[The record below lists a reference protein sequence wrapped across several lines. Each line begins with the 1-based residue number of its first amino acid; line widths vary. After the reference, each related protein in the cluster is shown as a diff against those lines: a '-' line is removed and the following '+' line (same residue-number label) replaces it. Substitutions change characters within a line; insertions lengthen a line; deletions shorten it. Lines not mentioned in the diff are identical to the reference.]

1 MNTSFAKCHD
11 PIAVGNVT
19 IKNRIARSSL
29 AGITDGE
36 YGEVLEPRIGFE
48 ETFAQG
54 GVGLIISSHVPIRAD
69 GRVLPNYAMIDDN
82 ARIPEWR
89 RLVCAVQAYGTK
101 YFLQL
106 SHSGRQRDLGGI
118 QNIDYGRGKLDMR
131 PPSPG
136 SVADPFHG
144 LTGRMLDVAGMKQ
157 MVQDFIAGAR
167 RAAAAGVDGLELHS
181 SNGYFFTQ
189 VISSSSNDRARHD
202 PNDPYGGILENRF
215 LFWKEVIHG
224 IKSDPDTRHLPLV
237 VKLSV
242 IEDASALRPWR
253 PKGNTVEESV
263 QVAKWSEEAG
273 ADAIHVSAGDI
284 FPHPR
289 NPAGYL
295 NTRILRETYARL
307 RTRGKYSRLNF
318 WLFNYLPFIPRL
330 AWERRLRD
338 KLYASFWQYLLG
350 RRPEPDSSD
359 AAWRKLEGLLS
370 ESSRLIKANLKQA
383 KVLCT
388 GAWQTLAPIQAG
400 LRKGDFDMVTS
411 ARTWMANPMMPGHLV
426 EASREGAVDL
436 WPARPCTL
444 CNNCLMAAPAHRASC
459 QDETRFLP
467 GTRTEQRKILT
478 GGSAEQRERMW
489 RAAKDAVLAAD
500 RHLYTRKPAPPT
512 AAAPCEAGFAV
523 SSHQPP
529 QQGDGNLSP
538 AEG

>member
-1 MNTSFAKCHD
+1 MNELATNASSGQAPAKCHD
-11 PIAVGNVT
+11 PISIGNVT
-19 IKNRIARSSL
+19 IANRIARSSL

-36 YGEVLEPRIGFE
+36 FGEVLEPRIGFE
-48 ETFAQG
+48 ETFARG

-69 GRVLPNYAMIDDN
+69 GRVLPNYAMIDSDD
-82 ARIPEWR
+82 RIPEWR
-89 RLVCAVQAYGTK
+89 RLVDAVHAHGTK

-106 SHSGRQRDLGGI
+106 SHSGRQQDLGGI
-118 QNIDYGRGKLDMR
+118 QNFNYGRGDLDMR

-157 MVQDFIAGAR
+157 MVQDFIAAAR
-167 RAAAAGVDGLELHS
+167 RGANAGVDGLELHS

-202 PNDPYGGILENRF
+202 PNDPYGGVLKNRF
-215 LFWKEVIHG
+215 RFWDEVIRG
-224 IKSDPDTRHLPLV
+224 IKNDPQTGHLPLS

-253 PKGNTVEESV
+253 PKGNTMDESI
-263 QVAKWSEEAG
+263 QVAQWAEEAG

-295 NTRILRETYARL
+295 NTHILKYTYARL

-318 WLFNYLPFIPRL
+318 WMFNYLPFIPRL

-338 KLYASFWQYLLG
+338 KLYPSFWHYLIG
-350 RRPEPDSSD
+350 KRPDADSND
-359 AAWRKLEGLLS
+359 AAWRKLQGLLTDY
-370 ESSRLIKANLKQA
+370 SRQIKVNLKHA

-388 GAWQTLAPIQAG
+388 GAWQTLKPIQAG
-400 LRKGDFDMVTS
+400 LESGAFDMVTS
-411 ARTWMANPMMPGHLV
+411 ARTFMANPDLPGKLV
-426 EASREGAVDL
+426 AASKKGEADFKPE
-436 WPARPCTL
+436 RPCTM

-467 GTRTEQRKILT
+467 GTRE
-478 GGSAEQRERMW
+478 EQREILARGTAKQRQEMY
-489 RAAKDAVLAAD
+489 RLAKDAMLAAD
-500 RHLYTRKPAPPT
+500 KRLYTR
-512 AAAPCEAGFAV
+512 
-523 SSHQPP
+523 
-529 QQGDGNLSP
+529 
-538 AEG
+538 

>member
-1 MNTSFAKCHD
+1 MNTSSGQVPAKCHD
-11 PIAVGNVT
+11 PIEIGNVP

-48 ETFAQG
+48 ESFAQG

-69 GRVLPNYAMIDDN
+69 GRVLPNYAMIDHDD
-82 ARIPEWR
+82 RIPEWR
-89 RLVCAVQAYGTK
+89 RLVEAVHDHDTR

-106 SHSGRQRDLGGI
+106 SHSGRQQDLGGI
-118 QNIDYGRGKLDMR
+118 QNINYGKGNLDMR

-157 MVQDFIAGAR
+157 MVQDFIAAAR

-189 VISSSSNDRARHD
+189 VISSSSNDRAKHD
-202 PNDPYGGILENRF
+202 PNDPYGGELKNRF
-215 LFWKEVIHG
+215 RFWDEVIRG
-224 IKSDPDTRHLPLV
+224 IKSDPVAGRLPLI

-253 PKGNTVEESV
+253 PRGNTIDESI

-295 NTRILRETYARL
+295 NPHILKETYARL
-307 RTRGKYSRLNF
+307 RTRGKYSRFNF
-318 WLFNYLPFIPRL
+318 WMFNYLPCIPRL

-338 KLYASFWQYLLG
+338 KLYTSFWHYLIG
-350 RRPEPDSSD
+350 KRPEPDSED
-359 AAWRKLEGLLS
+359 AAWKKLEGALA
-370 ESSRLIKANLKQA
+370 ESSRQIKLNLKHA

-388 GAWQTLAPIQAG
+388 GAWQTLGPIQAG
-400 LRKGDFDMVTS
+400 LQNGSFDMVTS
-411 ARTWMANPMMPGHLV
+411 ARTWMANPTMPGQLV
-426 EASREGAVDL
+426 EASRLGKQDL
-436 WPARPCTL
+436 RPDRPCTL

-467 GTRTEQRKILT
+467 GTLEEQRNILRRGT
-478 GGSAEQRERMW
+478 AKQREEMYRS
-489 RAAKDAVLAAD
+489 AKDRMLTD
-500 RHLYTRKPAPPT
+500 DKLLYTRKPKIPNK
-512 AAAPCEAGFAV
+512 
-523 SSHQPP
+523 Q
-529 QQGDGNLSP
+529 
-538 AEG
+538 

>member
-1 MNTSFAKCHD
+1 MNTFSGQIPAKCHD
-11 PIAVGNVT
+11 PIDIGNVR

-36 YGEVLEPRIGFE
+36 FGEVLEPRIGFE

-69 GRVLPNYAMIDDN
+69 GRVLPNYAMIDSDE
-82 ARIPEWR
+82 RIPEWR
-89 RLVCAVQAYGTK
+89 RLVDAVHAYDTK

-106 SHSGRQRDLGGI
+106 SHSGRQQDLGGI
-118 QNIDYGRGKLDMR
+118 QNIHYGQSNLDMR

-136 SVADPFHG
+136 SIADPFHG
-144 LTGRMLDVAGMKQ
+144 LTGRMLNIDGMKQ
-157 MVQDFIAGAR
+157 MVQDFIAAAR
-167 RAAAAGVDGLELHS
+167 RAAAADVDGLELHS

-189 VISSSSNDRARHD
+189 VISSSSNDRAKHD
-202 PNDPYGGILENRF
+202 PNDPYGGELKNRF
-215 LFWKEVIHG
+215 RFWDEVIRG
-224 IKSDPDTRHLPLV
+224 IKNDPATRHLPLI

-253 PKGNTVEESV
+253 PRGNTIEESI

-295 NTRILRETYARL
+295 NTRILKETYARL

-338 KLYASFWQYLLG
+338 KLYANFWQYLFG
-350 RRPEPDSSD
+350 KRPEPDSCD
-359 AAWRKLEGLLS
+359 AAWRKLQGLLA
-370 ESSRLIKANLKQA
+370 ESSRQIKTNLKQA

-388 GAWQTLAPIQAG
+388 GAWQTLGPIQSG
-400 LRKGDFDMVTS
+400 LQNGDFDMITS
-411 ARTWMANPMMPGHLV
+411 ARTWMANPTMPAKLV
-426 EASREGAVDL
+426 AASAKGEKDL
-436 WPARPCTL
+436 EPERPCTM
-444 CNNCLMAAPAHRASC
+444 CNNCLMAAPAHRVSC

-467 GTRTEQRKILT
+467 GTSE
-478 GGSAEQRERMW
+478 EQREIMSHGTAKQREDMW
-489 RAAKDAVLAAD
+489 RSAKNSMLAAD
-500 RHLYTRKPAPPT
+500 KQLYTRKP
-512 AAAPCEAGFAV
+512 
-523 SSHQPP
+523 
-529 QQGDGNLSP
+529 
-538 AEG
+538 EGKNC

>member
-1 MNTSFAKCHD
+1 MPPKCHD
-11 PIAVGNVT
+11 PIAIGNVR

-36 YGEVLEPRIGFE
+36 FGEVLEPRIGFE

-69 GRVLPNYAMIDDN
+69 GRVLPNYAMIDN
-82 ARIPEWR
+82 NERIPEWE
-89 RLVCAVQAYGTK
+89 RLVKAVHAYDTR

-106 SHSGRQRDLGGI
+106 SHSGRQQDLGGI
-118 QNIDYGRGKLDMR
+118 QNINYGQGKLDMR

-136 SVADPFHG
+136 SIADPFHG
-144 LTGRMLDVAGMKQ
+144 LTGRMLDIAGMKK
-157 MVQDFIAGAR
+157 MVQDFIAAAR
-167 RAAAAGVDGLELHS
+167 RAAKAGVDGLELHS

-189 VISSSSNDRARHD
+189 VISSSSNDRAKHD
-202 PNDPYGGILENRF
+202 PNDPYGGALKKRF
-215 LFWKEVIHG
+215 LFWDEVIRG
-224 IKSDPDTRHLPLV
+224 IKNDPETRHLPLI

-253 PKGNTVEESV
+253 PKGNTIKESIE
-263 QVAKWSEEAG
+263 VAQWSEAAG

-318 WLFNYLPFIPRL
+318 WMFNYLPFIPRL

-338 KLYASFWQYLLG
+338 KLYPSFWRYLLG
-350 RRPEPDSSD
+350 MRPEPDSRD
-359 AAWRKLEGLLS
+359 AAWRKLQGLLA
-370 ESSRLIKANLKQA
+370 ESSRQIKVNLKHA

-400 LRKGDFDMVTS
+400 LQNGDFDMVTS
-411 ARTWMANPMMPGHLV
+411 ARTWMANPKLPGELV
-426 EASREGAVDL
+426 KASERGVEDL
-436 WPARPCTL
+436 EPERPCTM

-467 GTRTEQRKILT
+467 GTRE
-478 GGSAEQRERMW
+478 EQREILKLGTAKQREEMF
-489 RAAKDAVLAAD
+489 RSAKDEMLKAD
-500 RHLYTRKPAPPT
+500 KLLYTRKPADKNSGPS
-512 AAAPCEAGFAV
+512 V
-523 SSHQPP
+523 
-529 QQGDGNLSP
+529 
-538 AEG
+538 

>member
-1 MNTSFAKCHD
+1 MKCHD
-11 PIAVGNVT
+11 PIT
-19 IKNRIARSSL
+19 IGKVAISNRIARSSL

-48 ETFAQG
+48 ESFAQG

-69 GRVLPNYAMIDDN
+69 GRVLPNYAMIDHDD
-82 ARIPEWR
+82 RIPEWA
-89 RLVCAVQAYGTK
+89 RLVQAVQAYGTR

-118 QNIDYGRGKLDMR
+118 QNINYGQGQLDMR

-157 MVQDFIAGAR
+157 MVQDFVVAAR
-167 RAAAAGVDGLELHS
+167 RAARAGVDGLELHS

-202 PNDPYGGILENRF
+202 PSDPYGGVLRNRF
-215 LFWKEVIHG
+215 RFWDEVIRG
-224 IKSDPDTRHLPLV
+224 IKNDPETSHLPLI

-253 PKGNTVEESV
+253 PQGNSLAESI
-263 QVAKWSEEAG
+263 QVAQWAEEAG

-295 NTRILRETYARL
+295 NTHILKETYARL

-330 AWERRLRD
+330 AWERRLRHE
-338 KLYASFWQYLLG
+338 LYASFWHYLLG
-350 RRPEPDSSD
+350 QRPDSDSPT
-359 AAWRKLEGLLS
+359 AAWRKLEGMLTAS
-370 ESSRLIKANLKQA
+370 ARQIKLNLKHA

-388 GAWQTLAPIQAG
+388 GAWQTLSPIQAG
-400 LRKGDFDMVTS
+400 LQNGDFDMVTS
-411 ARTWMANPMMPGHLV
+411 ARTWMANPKMPGRLV
-426 EASREGAVDL
+426 AASQAGAENL
-436 WPARPCTL
+436 EPERPCTM
-444 CNNCLMAAPAHRASC
+444 CNNCLMAAAVHRASC
-459 QDETRFLP
+459 QDETRYLP
-467 GTRTEQRKILT
+467 GTRDEQRAILSKDT
-478 GGSAEQRERMW
+478 PQEREALW
-489 RAAKDAVLAAD
+489 RAAKDAMLAAD
-500 RHLYTRKPAPPT
+500 KRLYSRKP
-512 AAAPCEAGFAV
+512 FA
-523 SSHQPP
+523 S
-529 QQGDGNLSP
+529 
-538 AEG
+538 

>member
-1 MNTSFAKCHD
+1 MNTSSGQMPAKCHD
-11 PIAVGNVT
+11 PIDIGNVR

-36 YGEVLEPRIGFE
+36 FGEVLEPRIGFE

-69 GRVLPNYAMIDDN
+69 GRVLPNYAMIDHDD
-82 ARIPEWR
+82 RIDEWK
-89 RLVCAVQAYGTK
+89 RLVKAVHAHDTK

-106 SHSGRQRDLGGI
+106 SHSGRQQDLGGI
-118 QNIDYGRGKLDMR
+118 QNINYGQGKLDMR

-144 LTGRMLDVAGMKQ
+144 LTGRMLDVDGMKQ
-157 MVQDFIAGAR
+157 MVQDFIAAAR

-189 VISSSSNDRARHD
+189 VISSSSNDRAKHD
-202 PNDPYGGILENRF
+202 PNDPYGGELRNRF
-215 LFWKEVIHG
+215 RFWDEVIRG
-224 IKSDPDTRHLPLV
+224 IKNDPETRHLPLI

-253 PKGNTVEESV
+253 PKGNTIEESI

-273 ADAIHVSAGDI
+273 ADAIEVSAGDI

-318 WLFNYLPFIPRL
+318 WMFNYLPFIPRL

-338 KLYASFWQYLLG
+338 KLYATFWQYLLG
-350 RRPEPDSSD
+350 KRPEPDSCD
-359 AAWRKLEGLLS
+359 AAWRKLQGLLA
-370 ESSRLIKANLKQA
+370 ESSRQIKVNLKQA

-388 GAWQTLAPIQAG
+388 GAWQTLGPIQAG
-400 LRKGDFDMVTS
+400 LQNGDFDMVTS
-411 ARTWMANPMMPGHLV
+411 ARTWMANPTMPGKLAA
-426 EASREGAVDL
+426 ASAMGEKDL
-436 WPARPCTL
+436 EPERPCTM
-444 CNNCLMAAPAHRASC
+444 CNNCLMAAAVHRASC

-467 GTRTEQRKILT
+467 GTRE
-478 GGSAEQRERMW
+478 EQREIMRHGTAKQREEMW
-489 RAAKDAVLAAD
+489 RSAKNFMLAAD
-500 RHLYTRKPAPPT
+500 KLLYTRKP
-512 AAAPCEAGFAV
+512 
-523 SSHQPP
+523 
-529 QQGDGNLSP
+529 GDKNC
-538 AEG
+538 